1 MGSAPAG
8 CRVGLT
14 STSSVP
20 SADGRPGGRARPL
33 VPPVDVPGRERRG
46 GPHRRG
52 RRRPPPPPELRAAGL
67 RARKSLAQHFLV
79 DQRILARVVAAADI
93 SPDETIVEVGAG
105 LGVLTVELATR
116 ARVVAA
122 VEVDEKLCLHLRQRL
137 QPYRNVAVV
146 CADIL
151 TLSPQQLLEE
161 AGGSGPYAVVANLP
175 YYVAAPVLRHFLE
188 ADQPP
193 TRLVVM
199 LQSEVAESIAA
210 GPGGMSLLGVSVQFY
225 GRPRLLFR
233 VPPEAFYPPPKVRS
247 AVLRIDVDDGP
258 RVAVP
263 SRDAFFEVVRA
274 GFSAPRKQLRNS
286 LAQGLGISPGEAAAL
301 LAAAA
306 IDPRQRPQELSVE
319 EWAALCR
326 ARPQAAGG

>member
-1 MGSAPAG
+1 M
-8 CRVGLT
+8 
-14 STSSVP
+14 
-20 SADGRPGGRARPL
+20 
-33 VPPVDVPGRERRG
+33 
-46 GPHRRG
+46 
-52 RRRPPPPPELRAAGL
+52 
-67 RARKSLAQHFLV
+67 
-79 DQRILARVVAAADI
+79 VAAAEV

-116 ARVVAA
+116 ARAVVA
-122 VEVDEKLCLHLRQRL
+122 VEADENLCLHLRRKL
-137 QPYRNVAVV
+137 QPHRNVNVV

-151 TLSPQQLLEE
+151 TLSPRQLLQK
-161 AGGSGPYAVVANLP
+161 AGPPVSQGRAGGPYAVVANLP

-188 ADQPP
+188 ADLPP

-210 GPGGMSLLGVSVQFY
+210 GPRKMSLLGVSVQFY

-233 VPPEAFYPPPKVRS
+233 VPPQAFYPPPKVRS
-247 AVLRIDVDDGP
+247 AVLRIDVDNEP

-263 SRDAFFEVVRA
+263 SREGFFEVVRA

-286 LAQGLGISPGEAAAL
+286 LAQGLGIAPGEAEAL
-301 LAAAA
+301 LEAAT
-306 IDPRQRPQELSVE
+306 IDARRRSQELSVE

-326 ARPQAAGG
+326 ARLRAAGGPP